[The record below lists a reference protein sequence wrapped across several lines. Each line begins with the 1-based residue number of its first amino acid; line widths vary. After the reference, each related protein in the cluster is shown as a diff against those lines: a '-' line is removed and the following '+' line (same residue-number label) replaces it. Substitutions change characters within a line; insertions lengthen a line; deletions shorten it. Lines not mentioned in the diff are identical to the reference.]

1 LDLINFIEGLDVKI
15 LHIHRKISFIFLL
28 FSLFFNFGCN
38 LTPFEKG
45 AVVVAGAAIAPSNEI
60 EQIFYLGVFDSQ
72 SQVPQTIYRIRIHGQ
87 ASMLNSMK
95 FGSGWVKSDLI
106 DSLTSQAEIVNQSNS
121 LSGDNGKIFD
131 EQLGIDSQ
139 RKLIAFGPEGF
150 RVSPKNH
157 RLVVVMGSSPDAFF
171 SSVDRVLG
179 EQSKVHN
186 TAVSQEL
193 VRLLFDSLTSV
204 NAQKKSLSSVKEF
217 DSGE

>member
-1 LDLINFIEGLDVKI
+1 MKI

-28 FSLFFNFGCN
+28 FSLFFNVGCN

-72 SQVPQTIYRIRIHGQ
+72 GQVPQTIYRIRIHGQ

-121 LSGDNGKIFD
+121 LSGDNEKIFD

-179 EQSKVHN
+179 E
-186 TAVSQEL
+186 
-193 VRLLFDSLTSV
+193 
-204 NAQKKSLSSVKEF
+204 
-217 DSGE
+217 